1 MPADQTGTPSAATT
15 ADRLEAVLTELAA
28 VMAGI
33 DDDQSRRPTPCID
46 LTVAELRTHVL
57 GWLTTFA
64 AGFADPDGTAPRSNL
79 DDYSAPADG
88 AGTVRTAGDQLVGAI
103 KHGAAD
109 RPLQLGVNALP
120 GEMALEMVLWE
131 YVVHGWDLAV
141 ATGQDWDP
149 PAEAAAQA
157 LAFAP
162 GMLTE
167 DYQGHGKSFG
177 PRVQVPDDAPAL
189 QQLLGLSG
197 RDPHWTA

>member
-1 MPADQTGTPSAATT
+1 MPAEQSGTPSAATT

-28 VMAGI
+28 VVAGI
-33 DDDQSRRPTPCID
+33 AEDQSSRPTPCTD
-46 LTVAELRTHVL
+46 LTVAELREHVL

-64 AGFADPDGTAPRSNL
+64 AGFADPDGRTPRSNL

-88 AGTVRTAGDQLVGAI
+88 AGTVRAARDQLVGAI
-103 KHGAAD
+103 RNGAAE
-109 RPLQLGVNALP
+109 RPLQLAGSAMP
-120 GEMALEMVLWE
+120 GEMALGMVLWE

-162 GMLTE
+162 GMLTG
-167 DYQGHGKSFG
+167 DYQGPGKSFA
-177 PRVQVPDDAPAL
+177 PRVQVPDDAPILAR
-189 QQLLGLSG
+189 LLGLSG